1 MTAIIALAVLAAAT
15 WLLRVTFVA
24 LVSPAA
30 LPPAVRAGLDYIGPA
45 VTAGLIVMLIA
56 GGSGGG
62 TGLWVSPAQATA
74 LCVAIVAVVRGAT
87 LLQTM
92 AAAMAALWVVDL
104 LILG

>member
-1 MTAIIALAVLAAAT
+1 MTAIIALAVLAATT
-15 WLLRVTFVA
+15 WLLRVAFVT
-24 LVSPAA
+24 LLSPAA

-56 GGSGGG
+56 GGEGV

-74 LCVAIVAVVRGAT
+74 LCVAIVAAVRRAT

-104 LILG
+104 LIPG

>member
-1 MTAIIALAVLAAAT
+1 MTAIIALAGLAAAT
-15 WLLRVTFVA
+15 WLLRVTFVT
-24 LVSPAA
+24 LLSPAD

-45 VTAGLIVMLIA
+45 VTAGLIVMLVA
-56 GGSGGG
+56 GGEGG

-74 LCVAIVAVVRGAT
+74 LGVAIVAVVRGAT